1 MLKHTQP
8 RLSQLASAVAVVLG
22 GITLLPAAHAAAP
35 AAGASISNIAVANY
49 TDATGAPKTVNS
61 NEVRTTVLQVASFT
75 LVADRTAL
83 ATPNSTVNL
92 SHTLTNTGNGT
103 DTFTIALA
111 NIANTIDDIDL
122 SGLEVYID
130 ANGDGV
136 PDNTTNVT
144 SVTLAPGESVNL
156 IVVGTTPVTAQSGN
170 QAQVTISATT
180 AQPLAPSQVAAGATI
195 SNTDTVTITGGG
207 VISVV
212 KSANVATIADMT
224 DETARTITYTL
235 RYTNSGNATATNVVL
250 TDVLPTNTTYK
261 PDSARWSTSG
271 NTVLTIADDLD
282 LFKLDSGTLTF
293 NVGSV
298 PANTTGTV
306 TFQVV
311 VNANAPVGDVLNVAQ
326 FAYDPDGSGVGQP
339 AVPATN
345 TNQVP
350 VAVPAR
356 RTGSINDATN
366 DPFADGQL
374 AGNGAI
380 VSPTD
385 QLGAGVVNDAQIIS
399 SIAQGASATFR
410 TYVHNTGNLA
420 QVFEVLLPTIP
431 AGATVQLF
439 QADGVTPLTNV
450 SGTTA
455 VDIGPIPVGQT
466 RELVV
471 VVSLPNTTSGTGPGG
486 AGFVTRVEVRP
497 VGAAPNV
504 RDTTTLTIAE
514 VMAARVDLTDDSVDH
529 TNVDGNGD
537 PIIDAANGEGA
548 TGTAIIDRAT
558 TTPTN
563 AVTFP
568 LGVFNGS
575 NSPDNFNLTVPNLPA
590 GWTAVFL
597 DANGNA
603 VTNTGNI
610 PAGTEASLTVVITPP
625 AGTAAIAYP
634 IDFTIASPVSALT
647 DTMRN
652 QVTVTEVRQL
662 SLVPNRTGQVAPGG
676 TIVYSH
682 TLTNNGNTAE
692 GSTVDNGLN
701 ISFAQA
707 GGAGTFTGNVT
718 VAVDLNNNNLIDA
731 DEIVT
736 AGDLKQRLPAGLA
749 AGASATI
756 LVQVQAPAGALP
768 GQENRTTAT
777 VTATGNINTV
787 VPPAAVQVLD
797 VTTVTA
803 GQIRLVKTQALDHD
817 CDGTLS
823 SGNPATPAAYTQGVI
838 EAQPGQCVVYR
849 IVATNEGNATVTD
862 VIVTDATP
870 AFTTINRRLAPTIV
884 NVVVAPAGNGVS
896 APADGTTGTV
906 RYDVGSLAP
915 AATAQLDFGV
925 QIDE

>member
-35 AAGASISNIAVANY
+35 AAGASISNIASASY
-49 TDATGAPKTVNS
+49 TDATGAPQTVTS
-61 NEVRTTVLQVASFT
+61 NEVRTTVIQVASFT
-75 LVADRTAL
+75 LVANRTAL

-103 DTFTIALA
+103 DTFTIALVNEA
-111 NIANTIDDIDL
+111 GDTINLNGIA
-122 SGLEVYID
+122 VYID
-130 ANGDGV
+130 ANDDGA

-170 QAQVTISATT
+170 QALVKISATT
-180 AQPLAPSQVAAGATI
+180 AKPLAPSQVTAGATV

-207 VISVV
+207 VVSVV
-212 KSANVATIADMT
+212 KSANVATVDMSSV
-224 DETARTITYTL
+224 AGRTITYTL

-250 TDVLPTNTTYK
+250 TDVLPANVAYRAGFTTWSNAAGSLSEASGDDIFTLDSATNTL
-261 PDSARWSTSG
+261 S
-271 NTVLTIADDLD
+271 
-282 LFKLDSGTLTF
+282 F

-298 PANTTGTV
+298 PANTTGTL
-306 TFQVV
+306 TFQVIV
-311 VNANAPVGDVLNVAQ
+311 DADAPVGDVVNVAK
-326 FAYDPDGSGVGQP
+326 FAYDPDGAGGQAAAP
-339 AVPATN
+339 VTN

-350 VAVPAR
+350 VEVPAN

-366 DPFADGQL
+366 DPFADGQP
-374 AGNGAI
+374 AGGGAI

-385 QLGAGVVNDAQIIS
+385 QLGAGLVNDAQIIS

-431 AGATVQLF
+431 DGATVQLF

-455 VDIGPIPVGQT
+455 VDIGPIPVRGT
-466 RELVV
+466 REVVV
-471 VVSLPNTTSGTGPGG
+471 VVSLPNTTFGEGPNN
-486 AGFVTRVEVRP
+486 AGFVTLVEVRP
-497 VGAAPNV
+497 VGAAAGV
-504 RDTTTLTIAE
+504 KDTTTLTIAA
-514 VMAARVDLTDDSVDH
+514 VTAARVDLTDDSVNN
-529 TNVDGNGD
+529 TNVDVNGD

-548 TGTAIIDRAT
+548 TGTAIIDSAT

-603 VTNTGNI
+603 VTNTGSI
-610 PAGTEASLTVVITPP
+610 PKNTEASLTVVITPP
-625 AGTAAIAYP
+625 AGTLVDDYP
-634 IDFTIASPVSALT
+634 IDFTIASPVSGLT

-662 SLVPNRTGQVAPGG
+662 SLVPNRTGQVAPSG

-682 TLTNNGNTAE
+682 TLTNNGNTTE
-692 GSTVDNGLN
+692 GGAVNNGLN

-707 GGAGTFTGNVT
+707 SGAGTFTGNVT

-736 AGDLKQRLPAGLA
+736 AGDLKQRLLTGLA

-777 VTATGNINTV
+777 VTATGNINNV

-803 GQIRLVKTQALDHD
+803 GQIRLVKTQARDVD
-817 CDGTLS
+817 CDAGEPDT
-823 SGNPATPAAYTQGVI
+823 AYTQGVI
-838 EAQPGQCVVYR
+838 DAQPGQCVMYR
-849 IVATNEGNATVTD
+849 IVATNEGNALVNN
-862 VIVTDATP
+862 VFITDATP
-870 AFTTINRRLAPTIV
+870 AFTTINRRLLPTAV
-884 NVVVAPAGNGVS
+884 DVVVNPTANGFT

-925 QIDE
+925 QIDD

>member
-35 AAGASISNIAVANY
+35 AAGASISNIASASY
-49 TDATGAPKTVNS
+49 TDATGAPQTVTS
-61 NEVRTTVLQVASFT
+61 NEVRTTVIQVASFT

-103 DTFTIALA
+103 DTFTIALVNESGDA
-111 NIANTIDDIDL
+111 IDL
-122 SGLEVYID
+122 NGIAVYID
-130 ANGDGV
+130 ANGDGA

-156 IVVGTTPVTAQSGN
+156 IAVGTTPVTAQSGN
-170 QAQVTISATT
+170 QALVTISATT
-180 AQPLAPSQVAAGATI
+180 AKPLAPSQVAAGATV

-207 VISVV
+207 VVSVV
-212 KSANVATIADMT
+212 KSANVATVDMSSV
-224 DETARTITYTL
+224 AGRTITYTL
-235 RYTNSGNATATNVVL
+235 RYTNSGNATATDVVL
-250 TDVLPTNTTYK
+250 TDVLPANVAYRTGFTTWSNAAGSLTEASGDDIFTLNSVTN
-261 PDSARWSTSG
+261 
-271 NTVLTIADDLD
+271 
-282 LFKLDSGTLTF
+282 TLTF

-298 PANTTGTV
+298 PANTTGTL
-306 TFQVV
+306 TFQVIV
-311 VNANAPVGDVLNVAQ
+311 DEDAAVGDVINVAQ
-326 FAYDPDGSGVGQP
+326 FAYDPDGAGVGQP

-350 VAVPAR
+350 VEVPANR
-356 RTGSINDATN
+356 SGSINDSTN
-366 DPFADGQL
+366 DPFADNQPVG
-374 AGNGAI
+374 GGALL
-380 VSPTD
+380 SPTD
-385 QLGAGVVNDAQIIS
+385 GDTLVNDEQTIA

-455 VDIGPIPVGQT
+455 VDIGPIPVGGI
-466 RELVV
+466 REVVV
-471 VVSLPNTTSGTGPGG
+471 VVSLPNTTSGNNGG
-486 AGFVTRVEVRP
+486 AGFVTLVEVRP
-497 VGAAPNV
+497 VGAAASV
-504 RDTTTLTIAE
+504 KDTTTLTIAA
-514 VMAARVDLTDDSVDH
+514 VTAARVDLHNNNAAVDNNLATDQL
-529 TNVDGNGD
+529 NF
-537 PIIDAANGEGA
+537 GEGV
-548 TGTAIIDRAT
+548 TTAVIDTLA

-610 PAGTEASLTVVITPP
+610 PKNTEASLTVVITPP
-625 AGTAAIAYP
+625 AGTLVGDYP
-634 IDFTIASPVSALT
+634 IDFRIASPGSGLT

-682 TLTNNGNTAE
+682 TLTNNGNTTEGAAAQSAE
-692 GSTVDNGLN
+692 AANNSGLRLA
-701 ISFAQA
+701 IAQA
-707 GGAGTFTGNVT
+707 AGAGTFTGNVT
-718 VAVDLNNNNLIDA
+718 VAVDLDNDGQIDTN
-731 DEIVT
+731 EIVT
-736 AGDLKQRLPAGLA
+736 AGDLNQRLPAGLA

-768 GQENRTTAT
+768 GQENSTTIKVDATTA
-777 VTATGNINTV
+777 INGV
-787 VPPAAVQVLD
+787 AAPAAVEVID

-803 GQIRLVKTQALDHD
+803 GQIRLVKTQAVDAD
-817 CDGTLS
+817 CNGT
-823 SGNPATPAAYTQGVI
+823 ADAAYGQGVI
-838 EAQPGQCVVYR
+838 SAQPGQCVVYR
-849 IVATNEGNATVTD
+849 IVAKNEGNAAVSG
-862 VIVTDATP
+862 VVVTDATP
-870 AFTTINRRLAPTIV
+870 ASTTINRRLLPTPV
-884 NVVVAPAGNGVS
+884 NVVVNPAANGFT
-896 APADGTTGTV
+896 APADGATGTV
-906 RYDVGSLAP
+906 SYDVGPLAP

-925 QIDE
+925 KIDQ

>member
-1 MLKHTQP
+1 M
-8 RLSQLASAVAVVLG
+8 
-22 GITLLPAAHAAAP
+22 PAAHAAAP
-35 AAGASISNIAVANY
+35 AAGASISNIASASYN
-49 TDATGAPKTVNS
+49 DATGAPQTVNS
-61 NEVRTTVLQVASFT
+61 NEVRTTVIQVASFT

-103 DTFTIALA
+103 DTFTIALVNESGDA
-111 NIANTIDDIDL
+111 IDL
-122 SGLEVYID
+122 NGIAVYID
-130 ANGDGV
+130 ANGDGA

-156 IVVGTTPVTAQSGN
+156 IAVGTTPVTAQSGN
-170 QAQVTISATT
+170 QAVVTISATT
-180 AQPLAPSQVAAGATI
+180 AKPLAPSQVATGATI

-207 VISVV
+207 VVSVV
-212 KSANVATIADMT
+212 KSANVATVDMSSV
-224 DETARTITYTL
+224 AGRTITYTL

-250 TDVLPTNTTYK
+250 TDILPTNTTYK

-271 NTVLTIADDLD
+271 SAVLTTADDTD

-311 VNANAPVGDVLNVAQ
+311 VNADASVGDVINVAQ
-326 FAYDPDGSGVGQP
+326 FAYDPDGAGVGQP

-350 VAVPAR
+350 VEVPAN
-356 RTGSINDATN
+356 RTGSINDSTN
-366 DPFADGQL
+366 DRFADGQL
-374 AGNGAI
+374 VGNGATL
-380 VSPTD
+380 SPTD
-385 QLGAGVVNDAQIIS
+385 GDGLVNDAQTIA

-682 TLTNNGNTAE
+682 TLTNNGNTTE
-692 GSTVDNGLN
+692 GGALNNGLN

-823 SGNPATPAAYTQGVI
+823 SGTATPAAYTQGVI

-849 IVATNEGNATVTD
+849 IVATNEGNAAVTN
-862 VIVTDATP
+862 VVVTDATP
-870 AFTTINRRLAPTIV
+870 AFTTINRRSLPTPV
-884 NVVVAPAGNGVS
+884 DVVVNPAANGFTAPLN
-896 APADGTTGTV
+896 GTTGTV

-925 QIDE
+925 QIDD